1 NDPGTRLEPRINKES
16 PEVEITVVVQ
26 PINVNEEEEESIEDD
41 YELKRWEKGKHVE
54 ESRLTP
60 SPTTVRSPRIH
71 YTIISLD
78 TGEND
83 TKRQK
88 TSEHETYG
96 SGESSSGQVNKSK
109 PGPSTS
115 GNQEQLDD
123 FDFWMDSYTTD
134 DDKIPIEKVS

>member
-60 SPTTVRSPRIH
+60 SPTT
-71 YTIISLD
+71 
-78 TGEND
+78 ND